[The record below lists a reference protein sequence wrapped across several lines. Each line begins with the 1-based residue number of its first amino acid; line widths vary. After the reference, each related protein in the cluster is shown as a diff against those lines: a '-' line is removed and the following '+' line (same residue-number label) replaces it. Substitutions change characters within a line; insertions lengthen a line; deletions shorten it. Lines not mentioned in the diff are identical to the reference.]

1 MQVVRG
7 NPKALKVVGELYVV
21 EFFVWVRFYFFVGT
35 VKSDGGLFFGVVNS
49 NIAGFSSNG
58 RVLRNVSAPTKGDL
72 VPGNAGILGSERLT
86 FSYRRRNNI
95 VVYAPRK

>member
-7 NPKALKVVGELYVV
+7 NQKALKVVGELYVV

-49 NIAGFSSNG
+49 NITRFARYG
-58 RVLRNVSAPTKGDL
+58 
-72 VPGNAGILGSERLT
+72 
-86 FSYRRRNNI
+86 
-95 VVYAPRK
+95 